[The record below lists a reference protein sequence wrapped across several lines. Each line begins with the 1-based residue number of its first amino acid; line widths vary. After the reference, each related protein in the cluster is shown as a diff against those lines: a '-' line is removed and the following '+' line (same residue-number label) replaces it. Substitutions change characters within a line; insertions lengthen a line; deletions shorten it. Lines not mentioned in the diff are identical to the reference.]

1 MTKKDAVKAYLKIY
15 KDLRNLNADASNH
28 ISRKDNNRQFEI
40 SFELR
45 EIARRILKEYNLEK
59 DDPYFKD

>member
-1 MTKKDAVKAYLKIY
+1 MTKKQAVKSYLKIY
-15 KDLRNLNADASNH
+15 RELRNLHSEASEH

-45 EIARRILKEYNLEK
+45 EIANRILKEYNL
-59 DDPYFKD
+59 DPEDIYFKK